1 VQKKREERRIMESNL
16 LKYASF
22 AGVVATI
29 FLVGRAQAE
38 SPKYPW
44 VTDNEIKI
52 GQTMPYSGPASTFGT
67 TGRTEAAYFD
77 MVNAQGGVNGRK
89 IRFLSLDDGF
99 SPEKAVELTRKLV
112 EQEQVALVFGTVGS
126 AINTSIQKYLTLGH
140 VPQLLVGAGG
150 NRFDDPERYPWTTSF
165 APKVSIES
173 RILANYVLTNNPAA
187 KIAVLYQNDEFG
199 KDELAGF
206 RMALGDR
213 ADRMVIKELSYEIT
227 DPTVDT
233 QIIELQAS
241 GADTF
246 FLIGFQ
252 RAASQALGKAYDL
265 GWRPQRIV
273 AYAASSAATAMKN
286 AAEKV
291 RGVISVHFLKDPT
304 DKRWRDDAGYLQW
317 RAFMKGWYPDGG
329 LDDIFV
335 VSAYT
340 QAQLLTYVLKQC
352 GNDLSRENIM
362 KQSTSIKD
370 LELPMLLPGIKI
382 NTSPTQFSAVD
393 QMELVRFDGESWLPL
408 ISAEHDK

>member
-1 VQKKREERRIMESNL
+1 
-16 LKYASF
+16 
-22 AGVVATI
+22 
-29 FLVGRAQAE
+29 
-38 SPKYPW
+38 
-44 VTDNEIKI
+44 
-52 GQTMPYSGPASTFGT
+52 
-67 TGRTEAAYFD
+67 
-77 MVNAQGGVNGRK
+77 MVNAEGGVNGRK

-112 EQEQVALVFGTVGS
+112 EQDHVALVFGTVGS
-126 AINTSIQKYLTLGH
+126 AINTSIQKYLNLGQ

-150 NRFDDPERYPWTTSF
+150 NRFDDPGRYPWTTSF
-165 APKVSIES
+165 APKVSTES
-173 RILANYVLTNNPAA
+173 RILANYVMTNNPAA

-233 QIIELQAS
+233 QVIQLQAT

-286 AAEKV
+286 AAEKA

-304 DKRWRDDAGYLQW
+304 DKRWSDDPGYLQW
-317 RAFMKGWYPDGG
+317 RAFMKAWYPDGS

-382 NTSPTQFSAVD
+382 NTGPTQFSAVD

-408 ISAEHDK
+408 ISAGHEK